1 MMMHYSQVAQGT
13 ISIISAYCLGPRQE
27 IINGFKTS
35 EKLFLIVTLVQK
47 KRFVSSVCGKNQS
60 TTVRL
65 LWMKYN

>member
-47 KRFVSSVCGKNQS
+47 KDLCQVFVGKIRVQ
-60 TTVRL
+60 L
-65 LWMKYN
+65 

>member
-47 KRFVSSVCGKNQS
+47 KICVKC
-60 TTVRL
+60 
-65 LWMKYN
+65 LWEKSEYNCKTSMDEI